1 MRRELCNLV
10 SLFRHKWLHI
20 RPDIRLEGGAALEDT
35 SSSASLPR
43 LRPPE
48 GAPRLAADM
57 LGCNGELVDVSDV
70 LPVHTHLCREHY
82 LMWDVWCLVG
92 LLLCWMFL

>member
-10 SLFRHKWLHI
+10 SLFRHKWLQI

-57 LGCNGELVDVSDV
+57 LGCNGELVEVSDMLQFDV
-70 LPVHTHLCREHY
+70 PSYSEHY
-82 LMWDVWCLVG
+82 LMWDVRCLVG
-92 LLLCWMFL
+92 LLFGWMFL